1 MKDHG
6 YIVPCKHTAAT
17 QHKRA
22 GLIHKLKPL
31 NAGFSLLWIL
41 PLLACASV
49 ASSMN
54 FQIRG
59 VQNDVQ
65 KNIELRLTE
74 LFEQKSL
81 QQETPQTLQ
90 HEVAQAMYPYGYF
103 KPHITVRYGKTK
115 KTLLI
120 DVMPGP
126 QMQISSLNIQVEGE
140 GQFNPKIAKAARSL
154 PLKLGQPFNNTDY
167 EAAKER
173 LLNAAEH
180 AGYLRAAFSTSEVLI
195 DKQRYTARIKLIFNT
210 GQQFYFG
217 QVKFDPTYL
226 HPKFLHRYVPFHDG
240 QPYSTDAVLDLESN
254 LSASGY
260 FKSVTVRPDIDR
272 ARRVPINIHM
282 QQANRINYS
291 LGIGYGTD
299 TGPRGRAGVH
309 IVPVNRSGHKF
320 NAIAQGSLLQSALL
334 AQYLIPGK
342 NPVTDN
348 YSLTARLSNLD
359 YNIGNSNAF
368 LLSLAQQH
376 VTTNYQRVI
385 SINALNERY
394 TYSGVPRTSKTV
406 FYPQISLTWRHATDP
421 LFSPSGY
428 NITLTGFAAAKAL
441 LSDIN
446 TGQITGDAKAAFTV
460 EPIRTRFYFHAIQGV
475 TQISQIND
483 LPLSLAMLLGGAE
496 NLKAYRF
503 NSIGPGKIMSYAG
516 IEIQKETVDKWYLL
530 GFFDSGDVYQP
541 SLKNFQYDAGIGL
554 MWVSPIGPIKV
565 SVAQAIHQDFSRVQG
580 RNPKLVINMGPDL

>member
-1 MKDHG
+1 M
-6 YIVPCKHTAAT
+6 
-17 QHKRA
+17 
-22 GLIHKLKPL
+22 IHKFKP
-31 NAGFSLLWIL
+31 NCSHPSHFGFGLLWML
-41 PLLACASV
+41 LLLACASAV
-49 ASSMN
+49 TASSMD

-59 VQNDVQ
+59 VPDEVQ
-65 KNIELRLTE
+65 KNIQLRLTE
-74 LFEQKSL
+74 LFEQKRP
-81 QQETPQTLQ
+81 QQETPLTLQ
-90 HEVAQAMYPYGYF
+90 HEVEQAMYPYGYF

-120 DVMPGP
+120 QVMPGP
-126 QMQISSLNIQVEGE
+126 QMQISRLTVQIEGK
-140 GQFNPKIAKAARSL
+140 GKFNPNLVKAANAL
-154 PLKLGQPFNNTDY
+154 PLKLGQPFKNADY

-180 AGYLRAAFSTSEVLI
+180 AGYLRATFKQSEVLI
-195 DKQRYTARIKLIFNT
+195 DKRRYTAQIKLIFDT

-226 HPKFLHRYVPFHDG
+226 RPEFLHRYVPFRDG
-240 QPYSTDAVLDLESN
+240 QTYSTDAVLDLESN

-260 FKSVTVRPDIDR
+260 FKSVNVRPDIDSLR
-272 ARRVPINIHM
+272 HVPVNIHT
-282 QQANRINYS
+282 QQADRIHYS
-291 LGIGYGTD
+291 LGLGYGTD
-299 TGPRGRAGVH
+299 TGPRGRAGIH

-342 NPVTDN
+342 NPVTDH
-348 YSLTARLSNLD
+348 YSLTAKLSNLD
-359 YNIGNSNAF
+359 YNIGNGNSF

-376 VTTNYQRVI
+376 ITADYQQII

-394 TYSGVPRTSKTV
+394 AYSGLPRTAKTV
-406 FYPQISLTWRHATDP
+406 FYPKVSLTWRHATDP

-428 NITLTGFAAAKAL
+428 NLTLTGLAAAKAL

-446 TGQITGDAKAAFTV
+446 IGQITADAKAAFTV
-460 EPIRTRFYFHAIQGV
+460 EPIRTRFYFHAIQGF
-475 TQISQIND
+475 TQINPIND

-503 NSIGPGKIMSYAG
+503 NSIGPGQVMSYAG

-580 RNPKLVINMGPDL
+580 QNPKLVINMGPDL